1 MATQP
6 DDRPNG
12 TGRIDRIEALL
23 ERTAEQQRQNTQGL
37 AETRRLIEGMAEQQ
51 RQNTHGLAE
60 TRRLMEGMAEQ
71 QRQNTQGLA
80 ETRRLIRDLAK
91 VVEGIGEFVSTHVE
105 DRSAH
110 C

>member
-6 DDRPNG
+6 DDRSNG

-37 AETRRLIEGMAEQQ
+37 AETGRLI
-51 RQNTHGLAE
+51 
-60 TRRLMEGMAEQ
+60 EGMAEQ

-91 VVEGIGEFVSTHVE
+91 VVEGLGEFVSTHVE

-110 C
+110 R

>member
-51 RQNTHGLAE
+51 RQNT
-60 TRRLMEGMAEQ
+60 
-71 QRQNTQGLA
+71 QGLA

-110 C
+110 R

>member
-37 AETRRLIEGMAEQQ
+37 AETRRLIEGMA
-51 RQNTHGLAE
+51 G
-60 TRRLMEGMAEQ
+60 Q

-91 VVEGIGEFVSTHVE
+91 VVEGFGEFVSTHVE

-110 C
+110 R